1 MATYLYRIGKFAYRR
16 KGAVL
21 SFWIAMLVLFG
32 VGAATLSGPT
42 TDSFTLPGTPAQQ
55 TQDLMAERFPTAEDP
70 MNALSARFVFAAP
83 DGQTLDDPHDPQNMA
98 AVDEVLAAIR
108 GIDTVSS
115 PAKVDPATA
124 SPEQQAGALVRSRA
138 GRCRADP
145 ADAGARPRSR
155 APPKKLPSPTHRRC
169 RRSAPT
175 TPSVSSP
182 CRSTAR

>member
-115 PAKVDPATA
+115 PAKDRNC
-124 SPEQQAGALVRSRA
+124 L
-138 GRCRADP
+138 
-145 ADAGARPRSR
+145 
-155 APPKKLPSPTHRRC
+155 
-169 RRSAPT
+169 
-175 TPSVSSP
+175 
-182 CRSTAR
+182 